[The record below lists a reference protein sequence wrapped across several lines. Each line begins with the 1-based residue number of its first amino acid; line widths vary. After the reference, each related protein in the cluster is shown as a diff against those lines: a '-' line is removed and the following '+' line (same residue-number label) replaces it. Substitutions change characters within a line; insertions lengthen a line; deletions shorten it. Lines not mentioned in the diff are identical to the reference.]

1 MAPILVAISVISAL
15 VHLGTDV
22 VGLDLSIAQDQAGKA
37 KLSTLV
43 APISAPVASSPPPV
57 AMARPPVAPSS
68 CPAML
73 GTMREDDLNRIE
85 LARVTGRC
93 R

>member
-43 APISAPVASSPPPV
+43 TPTSPPI
-57 AMARPPVAPSS
+57 AMARPPVAPL

-73 GTMREDDLNRIE
+73 GMMREDDLNRIE
-85 LARVTGRC
+85 LTRATGKC